1 MHTWALAI
9 DPAEPETL
17 FAGTQPSAVF
27 RSQDGGQRWEKLTM
41 ELAAECPAVV
51 IPRVTAL
58 VVDPE
63 EHRTIW
69 VGIEGAHWVGGNR
82 WDGACPRPAGP
93 WRQEKVMAHQ
103 ITGRL
108 RWDTTHAA
116 TPGWLLFLEE
126 PPQDNLTMRPW
137 LATSLPAE
145 ASAAEVQHL
154 IADLLQRDTGQRPAQ
169 VQLTQRTDGP
179 GYTFVATYEDAA

>member
-1 MHTWALAI
+1 
-9 DPAEPETL
+9 
-17 FAGTQPSAVF
+17 
-27 RSQDGGQRWEKLTM
+27 
-41 ELAAECPAVV
+41 
-51 IPRVTAL
+51 
-58 VVDPE
+58 
-63 EHRTIW
+63 
-69 VGIEGAHWVGGNR
+69 
-82 WDGACPRPAGP
+82 
-93 WRQEKVMAHQ
+93 MAHQ

-116 TPGWLLFLEE
+116 IPGWLLFLEE